1 MENFFLYISKP
12 VDGEEFD
19 VWVDSNN
26 ICYLKMELF
35 QDFVISLV
43 NLVYSTYLG
52 HETTIETNIKI
63 TEEDDLK
70 HFDWCWGK
78 TIKNFNKEGVYFEL
92 DGEHKVFIKSFL
104 DETFYSQK
112 VAEVR
117 MSLVKFFSEVFN
129 MDTIFTKSDLDLL
142 TTLYKSLEKNVKV
155 NLQ

>member
-19 VWVDSNN
+19 FWVDSNN

-43 NLVYSTYLG
+43 NIVYSTYLG

-70 HFDWCWGK
+70 HFDWCWEK

-92 DGEHKVFIKSFL
+92 DGEHKTFIRSFL